1 MAVAAFFRRRLR
13 LRNSGTQ
20 YRTVWQLLHIDL
32 ILLANIVLLIF
43 AGYIILY
50 SASNENNMV
59 IIRQT
64 ANISV
69 ALLVM
74 FFLAQIPPWFYQ
86 RWSPWFYTLSLLCLF
101 AVPFTG
107 HTAMGAQRWLNL
119 GIIKFQPSDL
129 MRIAIPMMLSWY
141 FSNRDLPPSLKDLG
155 VAALIIFIP
164 AGITAKEPDLGS
176 ALVLIAGGLAVL
188 LLAGIRWRVIFLLIV
203 LACIA
208 SPIAWHFMH
217 DFQKQRV
224 LTFLD
229 PERDPLG
236 SGYHIIQS
244 KIAIGSGGLF
254 GKGWMHGSQAYLNY
268 LPEHSTD
275 FIFAVASE
283 EFGLLGCAFLLLIY
297 IGIAFRSLF
306 IASQAQDTYSR
317 LLAGSLTLL
326 FFLSVFINMGMVT
339 GLLPVVG
346 LPLPMVSYGG
356 TSMTTLMAGFGILM
370 SIHCHKRLM

>member
-1 MAVAAFFRRRLR
+1 LAVAAFFRRRLR

-32 ILLANIVLLIF
+32 ILLANLALLIF

-69 ALLVM
+69 ALSVM

-188 LLAGIRWRVIFLLIV
+188 LLAGIRWRVIFLLAL